1 MSISFVNSTQ
11 IDAQKWDELIKN
23 SDNPSVCAEFWYI
36 TLLTKGKWHAYI
48 STDNSGEW
56 AAVMPV
62 FNSQKMRN
70 TFSRQP
76 LLSKYWG
83 VITRTQVTGNYKQI
97 HFAKEHASTIL
108 AEAKDCA
115 VLDYFTG
122 INPTYA
128 AQYSFDDINLN
139 PRFTYLIDLKQGI
152 NQIREGY
159 SKTVRKKVNKLKR
172 DAFENVLKHDSTDLE
187 QMLLL
192 NISEGRELVP
202 AQAIEPLKELSAKAQ
217 ELGKGF
223 FLSTISPQRDVAA
236 AGFFLINEHYCH
248 FLSGY
253 VNPKYRNQ
261 NAMSL
266 LVDGALNRA
275 STRSKTFD
283 FFGSNIES
291 IEAFFRSFGAYP
303 ATYYRIVKA
312 KFPFNL
318 IWKA

>member
-1 MSISFVNSTQ
+1 MTVNFLDSTK
-11 IDAQKWDELIKN
+11 IDAQKWDYLIHR
-23 SDNPSVCAEFWYI
+23 SDNPSVCAEYWFI
-36 TLLTKGKWHAYI
+36 TQLTKGKWYAYI
-48 STDNSGEW
+48 STNKNGDWE
-56 AAVMPV
+56 AAMPV
-62 FNSQKMRN
+62 FNSKKMGN

-83 VITRTQVTGNYKQI
+83 VIVKKQNVGLYKQI
-97 HFAKEHASTIL
+97 SFAKEHYASIL
-108 AEAKDCA
+108 NKANECA

-128 AQYSFDDINLN
+128 AQYSFEKINLN
-139 PRFTYLIDLKQGI
+139 PRFTYLLNFEEGI
-152 NQIREGY
+152 ESLREGY

-172 DAFENVLKHDSTDLE
+172 DGFENVLKQDSNDLE
-187 QMLLL
+187 QMLVL
-192 NISEGRELVP
+192 NLEEGRELVP
-202 AQAIEPLKELSAKAQ
+202 AQAINPLKELSVKAS

-223 FLSTISPQRDVAA
+223 FLSTLSPQKEVAA
-236 AGFFLINEHYCH
+236 AGFFLLNEHYCH

-253 VNPKYRNQ
+253 VNPKYRQQ
-261 NAMSL
+261 NVMNL
-266 LVDGALNRA
+266 LVDGALNRC
-275 STRSKTFD
+275 STRTKKFD

-303 ATYYRIVKA
+303 ATYYRIVNA